1 MERGLVEREGVDFLA
16 IQAGGLHGVGAAKA
30 AKNSLRLARGA
41 SRAFGIV
48 RQFKPDVVLLTGG
61 FVGVPVSLAARA
73 QNVPSLVYLPD
84 IEPGSAVK
92 LMTRFATKVA
102 TTTEASAAFIPKTKM
117 VVTGYPV
124 RQAFA
129 GADCAAARA
138 KFGILPDEKMLLVFG
153 GSKGARNINRAL
165 TAQIG
170 EVLKLCKVVHVTGA
184 GDFAEVSAIRQGL
197 SDAQKNRYRVFE
209 YLHEEMA
216 EVMAAA
222 DLAVCRA
229 GASALGELP
238 YVGLPAILVPY
249 PYAWRYQRVN
259 AEYLQNRGAAVM
271 LMDENLNDLQTGLA
285 AQASQL
291 LNDTARLSAMRNA
304 ALGLARKDAAMEIAR
319 TLVALA
325 DGAQASP
332 FSGGKL

>member
-1 MERGLVEREGVDFLA
+1 MERALVEREGVDFLA

-30 AKNSLRLARGA
+30 VKNGLRLALGTR
-41 SRAFGIV
+41 RAFGIV

-61 FVGVPVSLAARA
+61 FVGVPVSVAARA
-73 QNVPSLVYLPD
+73 QGVPSVVYLPD

-102 TTTEASAAFIPKTKM
+102 TTTEASAAFIPKNKM

-124 RQAFA
+124 RQVFA
-129 GADCAAARA
+129 KVGREAARA
-138 KFGILPDEKMLLVFG
+138 KYAIGQNEKLLLVFG

-170 EVLKLCKVVHVTGA
+170 DVLKLCKVIHVTGA
-184 GDFAEVSAIRQGL
+184 GDFAEVSAIRESL
-197 SDAQKNRYRVFE
+197 SAEQQARYAVFA

-238 YVGLPAILVPY
+238 YVGLPAVLVPY
-249 PYAWRYQRVN
+249 PYAWRYQKVN
-259 AEYLQNRGAAVM
+259 AEYLQTRGAAIM
-271 LMDENLNDLQTGLA
+271 LADGNLNDEQDGLT
-285 AQASQL
+285 AQVSRL

-304 ALGLARKDAAMEIAR
+304 ALGLARRDGAMEIAR
-319 TLVALA
+319 TLAALA
-325 DGAQASP
+325 
-332 FSGGKL
+332 SGGKE